1 MAANT
6 ITITY
11 LILGLPPQRV
21 SRELPADTPGRLV
34 AANAPKGAFAYLTP
48 DGVTHY
54 IDAMAIERVFLK
66 ARIKLVRSIITETA
80 KQYR

>member
-1 MAANT
+1 MT
-6 ITITY
+6 TDTVTY
-11 LILGLPPQRV
+11 LILGFPPRRIR
-21 SRELPADTPGRLV
+21 REFPANTPGTLIV
-34 AANAPKGAFAYLTP
+34 THAPKGAFAYLTP

-66 ARIKLVRSIITETA
+66 AHIKLVRSIITETA

>member
-11 LILGLPPQRV
+11 LILGLPPRRV
-21 SRELPADTPGRLV
+21 SREFPTDTPGRLIV
-34 AANAPKGAFAYLTP
+34 SRAPKGAFAYMRN
-48 DGVTHY
+48 GVTHY